1 MSDNG
6 ETNSAPENV
15 LDFEPEA
22 PTPFE
27 SVPEAP
33 KTLTERVSEAL
44 EEIEVTSEQLAALLN
59 DLSSEFSDIE
69 NKSQL
74 TPEIRLCMLAYDGMR
89 SNLESMFSL

>member
-1 MSDNG
+1 MSEYDV
-6 ETNSAPENV
+6 TNSAPENV

-44 EEIEVTSEQLAALLN
+44 EEIEVTAQQLLA
-59 DLSSEFSDIE
+59 
-69 NKSQL
+69 QL
-74 TPEIRLCMLAYDGMR
+74 KEANEMVYSGATEATPEMRLCGCAVDGMA
-89 SNLESMFSL
+89 LCVEQMFKI